1 MDRKKTGVQPQIRSE
16 TCTPLAS
23 RTRLDTGTPS
33 LSFPVVAIGA
43 SAGGLEAVRAVL
55 AKLPRDSGMAYVVI
69 QHLDPSRNSALAEL
83 LSKSTSMPVLEITN
97 RITVKPNHV
106 YVVPPNKRASIG
118 RGTFSLAPITSRDRH
133 HSIDNFMEGLAATLG
148 DAGIGVVLSGMGTD
162 GARGLAAIKAAGGF
176 TFAQDPKS
184 AQWPAM
190 PVNAIEAGSADFVLP
205 PARIAFELGRLGRH
219 SSKPSTQ
226 RYQKQEFDTIIQIL
240 RAATGVDFHRY
251 KQDSVARRIF
261 RQMALNAVD
270 DFGQY
275 VRILRRNPAEVELLA
290 DQIFVPLTSFFRNS
304 DDFQALRKSVL
315 SGARAKRMEPL
326 RVWVAGCSTGE
337 EVYSIAILLREEL
350 GSKLNPKMV
359 QVFGTDIRENAV
371 QQARAGV
378 YSPAAV
384 AGVSPARLKR
394 FFVESER
401 GYRINDELRSLCVF
415 ARHDLTSDPPIS
427 NQDLI
432 VCRNVLAYLTSAY
445 QEQALAAFR
454 YALKP
459 RGFLFADSLMAG
471 RASSYFVVKDSNH
484 GVFSR
489 RPDDKKAVREVRVPG
504 LDRSNKSGVRIPR
517 AVGESVTTAV
527 LLASNE
533 QLNAANEELATANE
547 ELRVSYQENIA
558 LGSELLKSNIAL
570 KALAEHLGTLLT
582 GVDIPVV
589 LLDAR
594 LRIVRFTSAAAT
606 LFHLSPMQEGSS
618 FIRSASNLGD
628 VSWDRLLATVTRR
641 GKTVEVPFQHRN
653 GRWYSVRMKPFG
665 EMKNA
670 VSGVLMVLIDEDQIR
685 RFLVTTSNSL
695 ADSESLVGTLLDA
708 ARRSILA
715 VDSGGKIV
723 WANKT
728 TTNMFGYDISEI
740 KGQPLELLVPEVYGE
755 RHKNHEEFL
764 AEAKSR
770 TMGLGRE
777 SHGHR
782 SDGTVF
788 PVEVEL
794 GVTKKGA
801 TMLGVAFISD
811 ITERKSLDLAI
822 RQRELELSA
831 LFDNSPDAHLR
842 FDSTFRITHA
852 NAAFAKVAGIPAEE
866 VVGKRL
872 AEFSLSPYGI
882 QNVSQAIEQVFQS
895 GMPQQFQLAVSIPT
909 APDVTGYDL
918 RFIPEFYPDGSIS
931 AVIAVGRDITQ
942 EKKVQQALRQ
952 REQELSAL
960 FNNSP
965 DVILRVDLN
974 HRNLYMNTAWEKL
987 TGRSRVT
994 ALGKTSAE
1002 LGLPSDAVKLHDSTV
1017 NQVLKTRKAVTAD
1030 RIYRTAH
1037 GQAEYEVRYIPEFG
1051 EKGVSSILVI
1061 GRDVTEH
1068 RRLQRLATANE
1079 RDIRAL
1085 TSRLMS
1091 AQEQERRRFARDI
1104 HDSLC
1109 QHLGLLIAEIGSV
1122 AADLPTANAA
1132 KLPLRAAQE
1141 RALRIA
1147 DEARQIARQLH
1158 PAILEDLGLVK
1169 ALQQLCDDFSQADG
1183 VRVAFR
1189 IRGAL
1194 QPPSLEAASCAY
1206 RIAQE
1211 ALNNVARHAQAS
1223 HVTILLAGHRDLNLS
1238 VRDDGVGFDPAAVR
1252 GAGGLG
1258 LVSMEE
1264 RARMAGGTLSVTARP
1279 GRGTRVRL
1287 IIASCGG
1294 TS

>member
-1 MDRKKTGVQPQIRSE
+1 MERKKTGVQPRIRSE
-16 TCTPLAS
+16 TRVPLAS
-23 RTRLDTGTPS
+23 RTRPDPGTPS

-55 AKLPRDSGMAYVVI
+55 AKLTSNSGMAFVVI
-69 QHLDPSRNSALAEL
+69 QHLDPSRKSALAEL
-83 LSKSTSMPVLEITN
+83 LSKSASIPVLEISN

-118 RGTFSLAPITSRDRH
+118 RGTLSLAPIAGRDRH

-148 DAGIGVVLSGMGTD
+148 DAAIGVVLSGMGTD
-162 GARGLAAIKAAGGF
+162 GTRGLAAIKAAGGF

-190 PVNAIEAGSADFVLP
+190 PVSAIEAGNVDLVLP
-205 PARIAFELGRLGRH
+205 PARIAFELERLGRQT
-219 SSKPSTQ
+219 SKPSTQ
-226 RYQKQEFDTIIQIL
+226 GYSTQEFNTMIQIL
-240 RAATGVDFHRY
+240 RAATGVDFLRY

-261 RQMALNAVD
+261 RQMALKTVG

-275 VRILRRNPAEVELLA
+275 VRLLRRNPAEVESLA
-290 DQIFVPLTSFFRNS
+290 DQIFVPLTSFFRNG
-304 DDFQALRKSVL
+304 DDLEALRKSVL
-315 SGARAKRMEPL
+315 SRARAPRMEPL

-350 GSKLNPKMV
+350 GSKLSPKMV

-384 AGVSPARLKR
+384 AGVSAARLKR

-432 VCRNVLAYLTSAY
+432 VCRNVLAYLTPAY
-445 QEQALAAFR
+445 QDQALAAFR

-459 RGFLFADSLMAG
+459 RGFLFTDSLMAG
-471 RASSYFVVKDSNH
+471 RASSYFVAKDSNH

-504 LDRSNKSGVRIPR
+504 SNRSNKSGVRIPR
-517 AVGESVTTAV
+517 AVGGSVATAV

-558 LGSELLKSNIAL
+558 LGTELLKSNIAL

-589 LLDAR
+589 LLDAH

-606 LFHLSPMQEGSS
+606 LFHLSPSQEGSS
-618 FIRSASNLGD
+618 FIGSASNLGETR
-628 VSWDRLLATVTRR
+628 WERLLATVTRR
-641 GKTVEVPFQHRN
+641 GKTVEEPFQHRN
-653 GRWYSVRMKPFG
+653 GLWYSLRMKPFG
-665 EMKNA
+665 EVKNA
-670 VSGVLMVLIDEDQIR
+670 ASGVLMVLLDEDQIR
-685 RFLVTTSNSL
+685 RSLLTASGSL
-695 ADSESLVGTLLDA
+695 ADSESLVETLLDA

-715 VDSGGKIV
+715 VDSNGRII
-723 WANKT
+723 WANHT
-728 TTNMFGYDISEI
+728 TTSMFGHDISEL
-740 KGQPLELLVPEVYGE
+740 KGQPLELLVPEVYRE
-755 RHKNHEEFL
+755 RHKNYHEEFL
-764 AEAKSR
+764 ADARSR
-770 TMGLGRE
+770 TMGLGTE
-777 SHGHR
+777 SHGRR
-782 SDGTVF
+782 SDGSVF
-788 PVEVEL
+788 PVEIEL
-794 GVTKKGA
+794 GVIKKGA
-801 TMLGVAFISD
+801 TTLGAVFVSD
-811 ITERKSLDLAI
+811 ITERKNLDLAI

-842 FDSTFRITHA
+842 FDSSFRITHA
-852 NAAFAKVAGIPAEE
+852 NAAFANVAGIPAEE
-866 VVGKRL
+866 VIGKRL

-895 GMPQQFQLAVSIPT
+895 GTPQQFQLVVSIPS

-960 FNNSP
+960 FDNSP
-965 DVILRVDLN
+965 DVIVRFDLSL
-974 HRNLYMNTAWEKL
+974 RNLYMNAAWEKL
-987 TGRSRVT
+987 TGCLRESGV
-994 ALGKTSAE
+994 GKTCAE
-1002 LGLPSDAVKLHDSTV
+1002 LGLPSYVVKLHERAFR
-1017 NQVLKTRKAVTAD
+1017 QVLKTRKPLTID
-1030 RIYRTAH
+1030 RNYPTPS
-1037 GQAEYEVRYIPEFG
+1037 GEAEYEARYIPEFG
-1051 EKGVSSILVI
+1051 ETGMSSILMI
-1061 GRDVTEH
+1061 ARDITEQ

-1085 TSRLMS
+1085 TSRLMTV
-1091 AQEQERRRFARDI
+1091 QEQERRRFARDI

-1109 QHLGLLIAEIGSV
+1109 QHLGLLIAEIGAVSE
-1122 AADLPTANAA
+1122 DLPTANPA

-1169 ALQQLCDDFSQADG
+1169 ALQH
-1183 VRVAFR
+1183 
-1189 IRGAL
+1189 
-1194 QPPSLEAASCAY
+1194 CA
-1206 RIAQE
+1206 
-1211 ALNNVARHAQAS
+1211 
-1223 HVTILLAGHRDLNLS
+1223 TISAK
-1238 VRDDGVGFDPAAVR
+1238 
-1252 GAGGLG
+1252 
-1258 LVSMEE
+1258 
-1264 RARMAGGTLSVTARP
+1264 RMAFASPSEFAACSSRRRSRP
-1279 GRGTRVRL
+1279 HPVHTGLRRRPS
-1287 IIASCGG
+1287 IM
-1294 TS
+1294 